1 MPAPATVP
9 TLASFHLVR
18 HGSAWAGMR
27 HLGLGRRALGKV
39 DGLQFWRLLGTGAGS
54 STGPGADL
62 SRTALFAVWRDEQA
76 LDAFLAG
83 DPWPDA
89 REGWHV
95 RLAAL
100 GGHGAWRGV
109 PVLDRIGPAQRGG
122 SAADDG
128 PVAVITRADVRLRSW
143 RAFRAAGPGVSEALH
158 RAAGLLDVVGIGE
171 APVSRLGTFSLWR
184 SVADMRAFAHT
195 DEVHTRVVQATRD
208 GRWYGEEL
216 FARFVPYG
224 SAGTWD
230 GRDPLALRADDERT
244 GTSMP

>member
-1 MPAPATVP
+1 VPAV
-9 TLASFHLVR
+9 ASFHLVR
-18 HGSAWAGMR
+18 HRSAWAGMG
-27 HLGLGRRALGKV
+27 HLALGRRALGRV

-62 SRTALFAVWRDEQA
+62 ARTALFAVWRDERA
-76 LDAFLAG
+76 VDAFLG
-83 DPWPDA
+83 SDPWPHA
-89 REGWHV
+89 VESWHV
-95 RLAAL
+95 RLAGL

-109 PVLDRIGPAQRGG
+109 PVLDRIAAADRDST
-122 SAADDG
+122 SAAG
-128 PVAVITRADVRLRSW
+128 PVAVITRADVRVRSW

-158 RAAGLLDVVGIGE
+158 RAGGLLDVVGIGE
-171 APVSRLGTFSLWR
+171 APVGRLGTFSLWR
-184 SVADMRAFAHT
+184 SAADVRAFAHG

-216 FARFVPYG
+216 FARFAPYG

-230 GRDPLALRADDERT
+230 GRDPLAPRAGEDRT